1 MSIGMFMKKAFN
13 TSVTLVTSAVV
24 MGSFAGCAAPAKV
37 AEETVA
43 ADTPKT
49 VEDSSVLSEAS
60 FGDIKNNVVR
70 STRTTV
76 TTTKTNNNI
85 STKTTKTQIVTVP
98 KPRPQR
104 STVVRR
110 KPASVSAPQQA
121 LASAQANAR
130 EEEWLNYQRKWE
142 QDQARRRSQ
151 ASRRA
156 PRTQVAQVRQQTWR
170 NDNNVAQAQAW
181 SDAPRA
187 PRQQLIQIAMAPVI
201 DAGRLSN
208 AAVSRTRT
216 NVMYDGRYIPLRYPN
231 GDVPSNIG
239 VCTDVVIR
247 SYRQLGVDLQR
258 LLHEDMTYNF
268 NSYPNLPKWGL
279 NAPDPNIDHRRV
291 HNLKAFFARYGQ
303 RLPITHNPSD
313 YQPGDIVTWSL
324 GGDQEHI
331 GVVVDRY
338 SDADPRRPLIVHH
351 IDARGVKMEDMLF
364 TLPITGHYR
373 YLGGAGTTQLV
384 SM

>member
-1 MSIGMFMKKAFN
+1 MDIGMFMKKALS
-13 TSVTLVTSAVV
+13 TGVTLMTSAIVV
-24 MGSFAGCAAPAKV
+24 GGFSGCAAPAKV
-37 AEETVA
+37 TEETVSV
-43 ADTPKT
+43 DTPK
-49 VEDSSVLSEAS
+49 VIEESSVLSDAS
-60 FGDIKNNVVR
+60 FGEIKNDVVSHRSTERAKTNIGSKTTQTQKVVVSNQRQNVVVKR
-70 STRTTV
+70 
-76 TTTKTNNNI
+76 I
-85 STKTTKTQIVTVP
+85 PQTKTQY
-98 KPRPQR
+98 
-104 STVVRR
+104 
-110 KPASVSAPQQA
+110 
-121 LASAQANAR
+121 ASAATQARLSAR
-130 EEEWLNYQRKWE
+130 KEEWLNYQRKWE
-142 QDQARRRSQ
+142 QNQAKRRTELSRTSQ
-151 ASRRA
+151 YNAAVRT
-156 PRTQVAQVRQQTWR
+156 PRNPTQVRQHYWR
-170 NDNNVAQAQAW
+170 NTPAHMG
-181 SDAPRA
+181 SDTQVTA
-187 PRQQLIQIAMAPVI
+187 PRQQFIQIAMAPVI

-216 NVMYDGRYIPLRYPN
+216 NVMYDGRYIPIRYPN

-239 VCTDVVIR
+239 VCSDVVIR
-247 SYRQLGVDLQR
+247 AYRQLGVDLQR

-268 NSYPNLPKWGL
+268 NAYPNLSKWGL

-303 RLPITHNPSD
+303 RLPITNNPSD
-313 YQPGDIVTWSL
+313 YQPGDVVSWSL

-338 SDADPRRPLIVHH
+338 SEADPGRPLIVHH

>member
-13 TSVTLVTSAVV
+13 MSVTLVTSAVV

-121 LASAQANAR
+121 LAAI
-130 EEEWLNYQRKWE
+130 
-142 QDQARRRSQ
+142 
-151 ASRRA
+151 
-156 PRTQVAQVRQQTWR
+156 R
-170 NDNNVAQAQAW
+170 N
-181 SDAPRA
+181 
-187 PRQQLIQIAMAPVI
+187 
-201 DAGRLSN
+201 
-208 AAVSRTRT
+208 
-216 NVMYDGRYIPLRYPN
+216 
-231 GDVPSNIG
+231 
-239 VCTDVVIR
+239 
-247 SYRQLGVDLQR
+247 
-258 LLHEDMTYNF
+258 
-268 NSYPNLPKWGL
+268 
-279 NAPDPNIDHRRV
+279 
-291 HNLKAFFARYGQ
+291 
-303 RLPITHNPSD
+303 
-313 YQPGDIVTWSL
+313 
-324 GGDQEHI
+324 
-331 GVVVDRY
+331 
-338 SDADPRRPLIVHH
+338 
-351 IDARGVKMEDMLF
+351 
-364 TLPITGHYR
+364 
-373 YLGGAGTTQLV
+373 
-384 SM
+384 